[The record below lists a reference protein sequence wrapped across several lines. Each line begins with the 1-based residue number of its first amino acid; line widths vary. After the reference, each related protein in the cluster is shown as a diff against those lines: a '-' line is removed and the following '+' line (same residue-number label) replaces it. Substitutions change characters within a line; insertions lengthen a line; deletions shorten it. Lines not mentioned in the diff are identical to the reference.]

1 MAPASI
7 VGAVIVAIFSVSD
20 SAPGRGR
27 DVCRHGSIHESADK
41 RGWECAALGP
51 SEGFGWSSL
60 YRQSTQQTSSC
71 TREVRAFRN
80 GFEGFSKAEVIGISS
95 DSVEW
100 HRNFAERH
108 DLPFTLPS
116 DEGLR

>member
-1 MAPASI
+1 VCCAW
-7 VGAVIVAIFSVSD
+7 AI
-20 SAPGRGR
+20 RGTFR
-27 DVCRHGSIHESADK
+27 
-41 RGWECAALGP
+41 W
-51 SEGFGWSSL
+51 GFGLPSL

-80 GFEGFSKAEVIGISS
+80 GFEGFSKPYAEVIGISS

-108 DLPFTLPS
+108 DLPFTLLS